1 MLAQMRNFVKLLRYF
16 LVFFGAALCGAAG
29 AAGQSDEAA
38 AAADELQLAAEVVA
52 LQKYLDDTAS
62 MTARFD
68 SVLLD
73 TQMRESGA
81 STGTVYIKRP
91 GKFRWEYQTPS
102 PSIVLADG
110 ERLWSY
116 DEELEQ
122 AIVRRL
128 ADYRGANPTLLL
140 GGDADVTESFSLV
153 KSYQTPEVR
162 WLELAP
168 KDNTSDFVKVRLGF
182 RDDVIYLMEL
192 FDRLEQITRI
202 RFSDVETNLVLAD
215 TLFEFVPPDNVDV
228 VGAAD

>member
-1 MLAQMRNFVKLLRYF
+1 MNRSGFSLGLIAI
-16 LVFFGAALCGAAG
+16 LVCVAGGAAQNAAV
-29 AAGQSDEAA
+29 EAT
-38 AAADELQLAAEVVA
+38 DGEPTLAAEA
-52 LQKYLDDTAS
+52 AELQAYLDKTTS
-62 MTARFD
+62 MTASFD

-73 TQMRESGA
+73 ARMRESGA
-81 STGTVYIKRP
+81 STGTVFIKRP

-128 ADYRGANPTLLL
+128 SDYRGANPTLLL
-140 GGDADVTESFSLV
+140 GGDADVTESFQLV
-153 KSYQTPEVR
+153 KTYQTPEVR
-162 WLELAP
+162 WLELMP
-168 KDNTSDFVKVRLGF
+168 KDTTSDFVKVRLGF
-182 RDDVIYLMEL
+182 RNDVIYLMEL

-202 RFSDVETNLVLAD
+202 KFSDVKTNVAVAD

-228 VGAAD
+228 VGSTD